1 MKKLLLAIVAV
12 CSFALYSKA
21 QNVVSVYG
29 SIDTAISGKK
39 VWVGFSGGPGSGC
52 FFIDSTVTTSSGD
65 YYFPSLN
72 LGACSYGS
80 IWVSTIGCRN
90 YYDTLT
96 QHDFFDSTKNYDTLW
111 LNFKYCDTG
120 CSRFYTSVYSGANPF
135 TKEISVDANTNGN
148 KFYWNLPGGSKYNG
162 LGTTFSVPSA
172 GLYNMS
178 FVSRDTLKGCY
189 DSIPVSRYLMAYDS
203 VFVKGQIDTPIN
215 NHSVLVSQYTS
226 WYGWWHTETF
236 YTNSSG
242 QYSGWFKVLDS
253 TGKIN
258 ASILNCRNDSIVND
272 NPHFNYRDTV
282 IIDFVY
288 CPPYN
293 PCAGFSIN
301 FSSYTSGTTANF
313 YPYGSTT
320 ATAFY
325 WSFGDG
331 GSSTTKYPTHNYA
344 AVDSVYNVCVI
355 ASDTV
360 RGCMDTICKNVHID
374 PRSFLAGYVDLDSTS
389 SQIDSGFCRV
399 WLIKKDS
406 VGSDVLLTA
415 IDSINLS
422 DSGYYTFRVMPGNYL
437 VKAALLPSSTFYNDY
452 LPTYHTKA
460 SLWSSA
466 TNVSITTSPYT
477 LANITLIKGSNPGGS
492 GFIGGF
498 VSVGANKTGD
508 PVEKADVLLFTA
520 AGNPVAFVKT
530 DGGGQYAFNNLAF
543 GSYKVRIEVVGKPSE
558 EYLVTLDANNP
569 SAANGNFEVNSKDI
583 KLKKSGT
590 GILETTAV
598 ALGIYPNPASNNVS
612 VSFENAAAGSAII
625 TISDL
630 AGKVVKTVAYPA
642 TQGNNILSIDL
653 DGLKNG
659 LYIIGVNTAHAQY
672 TGRVSVSK

>member
-1 MKKLLLAIVAV
+1 MLAVF
-12 CSFALYSKA
+12 SFALHSKA
-21 QNVVSVYG
+21 QNYISVYG
-29 SIDTAISGKK
+29 SIDTAISGKT
-39 VWVGFSGGPGSGC
+39 VWVSFSGGPDSNC
-52 FFIDSTVTTSSGD
+52 FFIDSTVTSSTGD
-65 YYFPSLN
+65 YYFPTLN
-72 LGACSYGS
+72 LGTCSYGS

-96 QHDFFDSTKNYDTLW
+96 QYDFFDSTKNYDTLW

-120 CSRFYTSVYSGANPF
+120 CSRFYTSVFRFANPF
-135 TKEISVDANTNGN
+135 TKEITVDANTNGN
-148 KFYWNLPGGSKYNG
+148 KFYWNLLGGSKYNG

-172 GLYNMS
+172 GGYNIS
-178 FVSRDTLKGCY
+178 FVSRDTLLGCY
-189 DSIPVSRYLMAYDS
+189 DSVPLYIYLPAYDS

-215 NHSVLVSQYTS
+215 NHPVLVSQYTS
-226 WYGWWHTETF
+226 WFGWWHTQTF

-258 ASILNCRNDSIVND
+258 ASILDCRSDSVVNE

-282 IIDFVY
+282 IIDFAY
-288 CPPYN
+288 CPVYN
-293 PCAGFSIN
+293 PCAGFTTNFN
-301 FSSYTSGTTANF
+301 FSTSGTGVYFYPGWSSTAN
-313 YPYGSTT
+313 
-320 ATAFY
+320 AFH

-331 GSSTTKYPTHNYA
+331 SFSTTKYPTHNYA
-344 AVDSVYNVCVI
+344 AVDSTYNVCLI

-360 RGCMDTICKNVHID
+360 RGCADTICKNVHID
-374 PRSFLAGYVDLDSTS
+374 PRSFLVGYVDLDSTS

-399 WLIKKDS
+399 WLIKRDS
-406 VGSDVLLTA
+406 VGTDVLLTA
-415 IDSINLS
+415 IDSVNLS
-422 DSGYYTFRVMPGNYL
+422 DSGTYMFRVMPGNYL
-437 VKAALLPSSTFYNDY
+437 VKAALLPSSIHYSDY

-466 TNVSITTSPYT
+466 TNVSITTSPST

-508 PVEKADVLLFTA
+508 PIEKADVLLFTA
-520 AGNPVAFVKT
+520 AGHPVAFVKT
-530 DGGGQYAFNNLAF
+530 DGGGMYAFNNLAF
-543 GSYKVRIEVVGKPSE
+543 GNYKVRIEVVGKPSE

-612 VSFENAAAGSAII
+612 VSFENAADGIATIN
-625 TISDL
+625 ISDL

-642 TQGNNILSIDL
+642 TQGNNTLSIDL
-653 DGLKNG
+653 NGLKNG
-659 LYIIGVNTAHAQY
+659 LYIIGVSTAHAQY